1 MSLLRPAGPQFNRW
15 RSFLLPFFVLL
26 ISTHAWG
33 QFDQGVVLGTLRDA
47 TGSAVAG
54 AKVTL
59 TNTSTGTSQSVATKG
74 DGTYVFPTVRIGL
87 YTVTAEAPGFSQS
100 KTDVF
105 NLTIGSRQEVNLTLK
120 IGGDT
125 QTVTVTGAAE
135 LLETSTSDNGQVI
148 GAKQIVNLPLNGRNY
163 ADLALLVPGVRR
175 SAIAVAGILSRE
187 GAFDVNGL
195 NSMANNFL
203 LDGLDNN
210 AYQTA
215 NQGYSNEAMVP
226 SPDAVQEFKVQTDN
240 YSAEFGRAA
249 GSIVNVSTRS
259 GTNQFHGV
267 AYDYLRNTVLNAY
280 GPFLG
285 NGIKPTLVQNQFGA
299 TLGGPVMH
307 DKLFFFADYE
317 GLRHIDRAIQN
328 AVVPTATQRQGIFT
342 DATGKPV
349 MLINP
354 VSGAAYANGVV
365 PMGDQSSLARAVMAA
380 LPMPN
385 VAGATPGANNYISQP
400 ANTVTSD
407 KGDVRGDYYLGSK
420 NTFFARYSQLHQL
433 IFSAPNIQGLAG
445 GNSNGTLFGYVKQV
459 AGGWT
464 YNIGPNSIL
473 EVRLGL
479 TWTQSGKNPYNL
491 GATNLL
497 AGIQNIPTDPTIVG
511 GVNTQSVTGFSQ
523 FGRQSTNP
531 QFTNPN
537 LYNPKVNYSTI
548 RGRHSLKF
556 GYEYGYIAQKI
567 SDFHPQFGADTYA
580 GQFSRASGA
589 QSSTIILQQAYNLA
603 DFLLGARSHYELNNL
618 ATIDYLRR
626 QHFAYVQDD
635 WHVSDKFTM
644 NIGLRYELVTPYW
657 EKDNHLA
664 NFDPSSN
671 SLVQATSGSLYNRA
685 LLNTKTLNFAPRLGF
700 AYQVRPSTVVRAGY
714 AISYAPFYRFGGEGT
729 LSYNGP
735 FIVDATI
742 DQTPH
747 FGPGSASTP
756 VPNCGA
762 QTAPLTCFRTTQQ
775 GYVDNFATAAN
786 FSTLQAQTRYIP
798 KDDPTAYVQTIYV
811 NLQQEVSPTLS
822 LGLGYLNNHGSHI
835 RVLGDFNQASTQSPA
850 CASNPAA
857 CQSLQQRRP
866 ISNFTNIL
874 DTFGSGFLEYNA
886 LQVKLEKRYSQGFRF
901 LNSFTWSQ
909 AINNASSDLESQNG
923 DSQNVNIRNIQGDR
937 GLSGYN
943 QPLNDTLSALWDLP
957 YGKGKRFG
965 GDAPWALR
973 EALGG
978 WQLSVISTATSGL
991 PINLTY
997 SPTSNQ
1003 TVSSTSAAYSYRP
1016 NLVST
1021 VQSVY
1026 NPHSSYIKT
1035 NTALLNT
1042 LNPSALSI
1050 PTIDQPFGNV
1060 GRNVLRGPSFYQ
1072 LDLGLHKQFG
1082 LWSETSNL
1090 EFRLEGFNV
1099 LNKTNFASP
1108 DSNRSDGG
1116 NFGAYTASNVYPSR
1130 QVQIALRLSY

>member
-1 MSLLRPAGPQFNRW
+1 MLFPEPTGPHPVKW
-15 RSFLLPFFVLL
+15 RSVLL
-26 ISTHAWG
+26 SLYLLLTSAQAWC
-33 QFDQGVVLGTLRDA
+33 QFDQGVVLGTLRD
-47 TGSAVAG
+47 TGGLPISG

-59 TNTSTGTSQSVATKG
+59 TNTATGTSQTVTCKD
-74 DGTYVFPTVRIGL
+74 DGTYVFPTVRIGS
-87 YTVTAEAPGFSQS
+87 YTVTAESAGFSPS

-105 NLTIGSRQEVNLTLK
+105 NLSIGSRQEVNLTLK
-120 IGGDT
+120 AGGEN

-148 GAKQIVNLPLNGRNY
+148 GSKQIVNLPLNGRNY

-175 SAIAVAGILSRE
+175 SSIAVAGILSRE

-285 NGIKPTLVQNQFGA
+285 NGIKPTLIQNQFGG
-299 TLGGPVMH
+299 TLGGPIKH

-317 GLRHIDRAIQN
+317 GLRHIDRAIQS
-328 AVVPTATQRQGIFT
+328 AVVPTAQQRQGIFT
-342 DATGKPV
+342 NADGSPIP
-349 MLINP
+349 LINP
-354 VSGAAYANGVV
+354 VTGASYANGVI
-365 PMGDQSSLARAVMAA
+365 PASDQSAFATAVMAA

-385 VAGATPGANNYISQP
+385 VAGATPGQSNYTSQP

-407 KGDVRGDYYLGSK
+407 KGDIRGDYYLGPK
-420 NTFFARYSQLHQL
+420 NTFFARYSQLHQQ

-445 GNSNGTLFGYVKQV
+445 GNSNGTLYSYVKQV

-464 YNIGPNSIL
+464 YNIHPNSIL

-491 GATNLL
+491 GANNLV
-497 AGIQNIPTDPTIVG
+497 AGFQNIPTDPTIVG

-523 FGRQSTNP
+523 FGRQATNP
-531 QFTNPN
+531 QFTNPH

-556 GYEYGYIAQKI
+556 GYEYGYIAQSI

-589 QSSTIILQQAYNLA
+589 QGSTAILQQAYNLA
-603 DFLLGARSHYELNNL
+603 DFLVGARSHYELNNL
-618 ATIDYLRR
+618 ATITYLRR
-626 QHFAYVQDD
+626 QHFAYAQDD
-635 WHVSDKFTM
+635 WHVNDKLTL
-644 NIGLRYELVTPYW
+644 NLGLRYELVTPYW

-664 NFDPSSN
+664 NFDPTSN
-671 SLVQATSGSLYNRA
+671 SLVQASSGSLYKRA
-685 LLNTKTLNFAPRLGF
+685 LLNTKTLNFAPRVGF
-700 AYQVRPSTVVRAGY
+700 AYQVRRSTVIRAGY

-735 FIVDATI
+735 FIVDATV
-742 DQTPH
+742 DQTPQ
-747 FGPGSASTP
+747 FGPGAASKP
-756 VPNCGA
+756 LPNCTA
-762 QTAPLTCFRTTQQ
+762 QSAPLSCFRTTQQ

-798 KDDPTAYVQTIYV
+798 KDDPTAYVQTTYV
-811 NLQQEVSPTLS
+811 NVQQEITPTLS
-822 LGLGYLNNHGSHI
+822 LGIGYLNNHGSHI
-835 RVLGDFNQASTQSPA
+835 RVLGDFNQAATQSPA
-850 CASNPAA
+850 CANNPAA
-857 CQSLQQRRP
+857 CLTLQQRRP
-866 ISNFTNIL
+866 INNFTNIL
-874 DTFGSGFLEYNA
+874 ETFGGGFLQYNA
-886 LQVKLEKRYSQGFRF
+886 LQVKLEKRYSQGLRI
-901 LNSFTWSQ
+901 LNSFTWSR
-909 AINNASSDLESQNG
+909 AINNASADLESQNG
-923 DSQNVNIRNIQGDR
+923 DSQNVNIRNIRGDR
-937 GLSGYN
+937 GPSGYN

-957 YGKGKRFG
+957 FGTGRRFG
-965 GDAPWALR
+965 SDAPRAVR
-973 EALGG
+973 EVLGG
-978 WQLSVISTATSGL
+978 WQLSAISTATSGL

-1003 TVSSTSAAYSYRP
+1003 TVSSTSGVYSYRP
-1016 NLVST
+1016 NLTGSL
-1021 VQSVY
+1021 QSVS
-1026 NPHSSYIKT
+1026 NPHSAYRKT

-1042 LNPSALSI
+1042 LNASALSI
-1050 PTIDQPFGNV
+1050 PTVDQPFGNV
-1060 GRNVLRGPSFYQ
+1060 GRNALRGPSFYQ

-1082 LWSETSNL
+1082 LWSDSSNL

-1130 QVQIALRLSY
+1130 QVQLALRLSF

>member
-1 MSLLRPAGPQFNRW
+1 MLFPEPAASRTGKLRSLLL
-15 RSFLLPFFVLL
+15 SLSLLLL
-26 ISTHAWG
+26 SAQAWC

-47 TGSAVAG
+47 SGLAISG

-59 TNTSTGTSQSVATKG
+59 TSTATGTSQTITSKD
-74 DGTYVFPTVRIGL
+74 DGTYVFPTVRIGS
-87 YTVTAEAPGFSQS
+87 YTVSTDASGFSPS

-105 NLTIGSRQEVNLTLK
+105 NLSIGSRQEVNLTLK
-120 IGGDT
+120 VGGEN
-125 QTVTVTGAAE
+125 QTVTVSGAAE

-163 ADLALLVPGVRR
+163 ADLALLVPGVRK
-175 SAIAVAGILSRE
+175 SSIAVAGILSRE

-195 NSMANNFL
+195 NSMLNNFL

-215 NQGYSNEAMVP
+215 NQGYANEAMVP

-285 NGIKPTLVQNQFGA
+285 NGIKPTLVQNQFGG
-299 TLGGPVMH
+299 TVGGPVKL

-317 GLRHIDRAIQN
+317 GLRHVDRSIQS
-328 AVVPTATQRQGIFT
+328 AVVPTAQQRQGIFT
-342 DATGKPV
+342 DANGNPIP
-349 MLINP
+349 LSNP
-354 VSGAAYANGVV
+354 VTGAAYAKGII
-365 PMGDQSSLARAVMAA
+365 PASDQSAFAMAVMTA

-385 VAGATPGANNYISQP
+385 VPGAAPGANNYISQP

-407 KGDVRGDYYLGSK
+407 KGDIRGDYYLGSK
-420 NTFFARYSQLHQL
+420 NTFFARYSQFHQQV
-433 IFSAPNIQGLAG
+433 FSAPNIQGLAG
-445 GNSNGTLFGYVKQV
+445 GNSNGTLYSYVKQV

-464 YNIGPNSIL
+464 YNIHPNSIL

-491 GATNLL
+491 GATNLV
-497 AGIQNIPTDPTIVG
+497 AGFPNIPTDPTIVG

-531 QFTNPN
+531 QFTNPYLLN
-537 LYNPKVNYSTI
+537 TKVNYSTI

-556 GYEYGYIAQKI
+556 GYEFGYISQAI

-589 QSSTIILQQAYNLA
+589 QGSTALLQQTYNLA
-603 DFLLGARSHYELNNL
+603 DFLVGARSHYELNNL
-618 ATIDYLRR
+618 ATITYLRN

-635 WHVSDKFTM
+635 WHLIDKLTL
-644 NIGLRYELVTPYW
+644 NLGLRYELVTPYW

-671 SLVQATSGSLYNRA
+671 TLVQASSGSMYNRA
-685 LLNTKTLNFAPRLGF
+685 LLNTKTLNFAPRVGF
-700 AYQVRPSTVVRAGY
+700 AYQVQRSTVVRAGY
-714 AISYAPFYRFGGEGT
+714 AISYAPFDRFGGEGT
-729 LSYNGP
+729 LAYNGP

-747 FGPGSASTP
+747 FGPGAASTP
-756 VPNCGA
+756 LPNCAA
-762 QTAPLTCFRTTQQ
+762 QSAPLSCFRATQQ

-798 KDDPTAYVQTIYV
+798 KDDPTAYVQTTYV
-811 NLQQEVSPTLS
+811 NVQQEITPTLS
-822 LGLGYLNNHGSHI
+822 FGIGYLNNHGSHI
-835 RVLGDFNQASTQSPA
+835 RVLGDFNQAATQSPA
-850 CASNPAA
+850 CATNPAA
-857 CQSLQQRRP
+857 CLTLQQRRP
-866 ISNFTNIL
+866 ITNFTNIL
-874 DTFGSGFLEYNA
+874 DTFGGGFLQYNA
-886 LQVKLEKRYSQGFRF
+886 LQVKLEKRYSQGLRI

-909 AINNASSDLESQNG
+909 ATSNASADLESQNG
-923 DSQNVNIRNIQGDR
+923 DSQNVNIRNIRGDR
-937 GLSGYN
+937 GPSGYN
-943 QPLNDTLSALWDLP
+943 QPLNDTFSALWDLP
-957 YGKGKRFG
+957 FG
-965 GDAPWALR
+965 TGRHFGNDAPRALR
-973 EALGG
+973 ETLGG
-978 WQLSVISTATSGL
+978 WQLSAISTATSGL

-1003 TVSSTSAAYSYRP
+1003 TVSSTSAVYSYRP
-1016 NLVST
+1016 KLVGSL
-1021 VQSVY
+1021 QSVY
-1026 NPHSSYIKT
+1026 NSHSAYVKT

-1042 LNPSALSI
+1042 LNAGALNI
-1050 PTIDQPFGNV
+1050 PTVDQPFGNV
-1060 GRNVLRGPSFYQ
+1060 GRNALRGPSFYQ

-1082 LWSETSNL
+1082 LWSDSSNL
-1090 EFRLEGFNV
+1090 EFRLEGFNI
-1099 LNKTNFASP
+1099 LNNTNYASP

-1116 NFGAYTASNVYPSR
+1116 NFGAFTASNVYPSR
-1130 QVQIALRLSY
+1130 QVQVALRLSF